1 MSEKHVRVMTDVR
14 RTARNIA
21 FDYFDPE
28 SKYGDRRF
36 WMLADSIEKAI
47 ENAVEAALKRRA
59 DNGAHSDD

>member
-1 MSEKHVRVMTDVR
+1 MSEKRVRVMTDAR

-21 FDYFDPE
+21 FDYFDPA
-28 SKYGDRRF
+28 SKHGDRRF